1 MIVCGWSF
9 FAQSFLKQRKI
20 CFFASVCHIFML
32 RLSYWEIKRMMEIA
46 PRKYFTDNILP
57 CNARMY
63 AAALAITGSP
73 EDAADAV
80 QTATLRIWE
89 NICKG
94 IFPEVPAA
102 YCLSAIRNICLTES
116 ARASRKIPLDTTREI
131 PTGDDGTEKA
141 IELNEVTATLRRLP
155 EKERKAVEMSAFA
168 GCSADDIAEVLG
180 ISAANARQILS
191 RGRRR
196 LRSFF
201 H

>member
-9 FAQSFLKQRKI
+9 FAQGFLKQRKI
-20 CFFASVCHIFML
+20 CFFRIGLSHFYVTFVLLGNRTNDGNSAKKIFHRQYSTLQRQDVCCGTRHH
-32 RLSYWEIKRMMEIA
+32 RLAGRCRRCRADSDV
-46 PRKYFTDNILP
+46 TDMGEHL
-57 CNARMY
+57 
-63 AAALAITGSP
+63 
-73 EDAADAV
+73 
-80 QTATLRIWE
+80 Q
-89 NICKG
+89 
-94 IFPEVPAA
+94 
-102 YCLSAIRNICLTES
+102 RNISRSAGSILSFTES

-131 PTGDDGTEKA
+131 PTGDGGTEKA

-180 ISAANARQILS
+180 VSAVNARQILS